1 MKVTKRLGIALSPI
15 LLASALAGCGG
26 SDDSASAAA
35 GGAPKAPE
43 SLVVVNPGGDW
54 GDCQTSKFFAP
65 FTQKTGIDVIA
76 TQNQTVGQ
84 IKAAVK
90 AQQFTA
96 DLTYPGTSLPFG
108 AEAEANLEKIDY
120 SKIDKTQL
128 VPGTFNDYAVSIDVF
143 SYAIGYRTDRF
154 DGAVPQGWADF
165 FDTEEFPGKRAMPVD
180 IDNFLVL
187 YAALMGDGVAPDALL
202 PLDVDRALAKLDTIK
217 DDIVWYTSGSQGQQ
231 LLASGE
237 VSMGMEFANRVTD
250 MQDAALQWNGQI
262 VAGDFMGVPKGDPNK
277 DAAMDLLAFITS
289 SEVNGTFTECAA
301 GAPANTTSTV
311 SPEVAD
317 DLPTSHLDGTYLS
330 ANETEL
336 ATYAAEHFDEVTAQF
351 SEWRGQ

>member
-1 MKVTKRLGIALSPI
+1 MKATRRLGIALSPI
-15 LLASALAGCGG
+15 LLAGALAGCGG
-26 SDDSASAAA
+26 SDDSATAAA
-35 GGAPKAPE
+35 GGAPKAPD

-54 GDCQTSKFFAP
+54 GDCQTKQFFDP
-65 FTQKTGIDVIA
+65 FTAKTGIDIVA

-84 IKAAVK
+84 IEAAVK

-108 AEAEANLEKIDY
+108 PDAEANLEKIDY
-120 SKIDKTQL
+120 SKIDKAEL

-154 DGAVPQGWADF
+154 DGKVPAGWADF
-165 FDTEEFPGKRAMPVD
+165 FDTAKFPGKRALPVD

-217 DDIVWYTSGSQGQQ
+217 KDIVWYTSGSQGQE

-237 VSMGMEFANRVTD
+237 VSMGMEFANRVTN
-250 MQDAALQWNGQI
+250 MKNAALQWNGQI
-262 VAGDFMGVPKGDPNK
+262 VAGDFMGVPKGNPNK
-277 DAAMDLLAFITS
+277 DAAMDLLGFITS
-289 SEVNGTFTECAA
+289 APVNGTFTECAA
-301 GAPANTTSTV
+301 GAPANTKSAV

-317 DLPTSHLDGTYLS
+317 DLPTSHLDVTYLS
-330 ANETEL
+330 ADERAL
-336 ATYAAEHFDEVTAQF
+336 ATYAAEHFDEVTSQF